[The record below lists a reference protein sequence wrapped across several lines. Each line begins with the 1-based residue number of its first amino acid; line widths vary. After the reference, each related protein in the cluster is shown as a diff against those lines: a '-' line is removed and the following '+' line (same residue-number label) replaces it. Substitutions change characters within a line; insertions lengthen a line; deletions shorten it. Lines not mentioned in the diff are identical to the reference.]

1 MLKLYYG
8 VSPIKYD
15 NQSLLKLSIIR
26 IDKMSTANE
35 NMLLKFVVKTVQLKI
50 KVIYNYEIIRM
61 IKKKKKLY
69 CKMINRKVVQ

>member
-35 NMLLKFVVKTVQLKI
+35 NMLLKFVVKIVQLKI

-61 IKKKKKLY
+61 IKKKKNYTVK
-69 CKMINRKVVQ
+69 